1 MSDDPWDKAKQMA
14 TAKAKWGHI
23 AQATGLS
30 VEKLRRRLEPGYAER
45 RRQGVNEA
53 RAARRGDEVRKGPPS
68 RNYHFVDNHVAPDDA
83 ERALRSVP
91 ADTRTPTARMM
102 GDPLPGRSA
111 LARRPMP
118 NPDGLDV

>member
-1 MSDDPWDKAKQMA
+1 MSDDPWIKAKQMV

-30 VEKLRRRLEPGYAER
+30 VEKLRRRFEPGYAER

-53 RAARRGDEVRKGPPS
+53 RAARRGD
-68 RNYHFVDNHVAPDDA
+68 
-83 ERALRSVP
+83 
-91 ADTRTPTARMM
+91 DTRTPLARMM